1 MANISVAKNAWAAAA
16 AHPSARERAPSA
28 VRGIDANPVPHE
40 AGSRVRFSV
49 VVPLYN
55 KARYVRAAVQSVLD
69 QSYASLELIVVDD
82 GSTDGG
88 CEQLRDIDD
97 PRLIVIRQVNAG
109 VSVAR
114 NRGIDAARG
123 DWVCFLDADDLFHP
137 GYLAALAAAE
147 EIHPELSVVG
157 TRFSEFHGDHRPQA
171 RTPAHGPT
179 MEVIDDLPAR
189 WCAGPTFFTSS
200 LAVRAE
206 VLKSMQP
213 CFPPGEHMGEDLDLW
228 FRLAERQPFGLL
240 HKELVARRVGLPDS
254 LSELQLRC
262 RPPFLERMRARA
274 LSATADRHQRR
285 SALRFVAHVH
295 VDLARQAAIAGER
308 LEALQ
313 WLLQAP
319 QGLRTRRWWVALC
332 MVACWPGVAIHAFQK
347 RVQPG
352 FRPTKAGTPPGW
364 RMKLMR
370 TAAEMSMRT
379 EPVRVPERSH

>member
-1 MANISVAKNAWAAAA
+1 MANISEAKNAWAAAA
-16 AHPSARERAPSA
+16 AHPHDQERAPSA
-28 VRGIDANPVPHE
+28 VRGTEAYAVPSH
-40 AGSRVRFSV
+40 AVSHVRFSV

-69 QSYASLELIVVDD
+69 QSYPNFEIIVVDD
-82 GSTDGG
+82 GSTDDG

-97 PRLIVIRQVNAG
+97 PRLVVIRQANAG
-109 VSVAR
+109 VSIAR

-147 EIHPELSVVG
+147 EIHPELSVVA
-157 TRFSEFHGDHRPQA
+157 TRFSEFHGDPLPQA
-171 RTPAHGPT
+171 QTPARGPT

-200 LAVRAE
+200 VAVRGE
-206 VLKSMQP
+206 LLKSMQP

-240 HKELVARRVGLPDS
+240 HKALVARRVGLPDS
-254 LSELQLRC
+254 LSELQVRC

-274 LSATADRHQRR
+274 LSAPADLHQQR

-319 QGLRTRRWWVALC
+319 QGPRTRRWWVALC
-332 MVACWPGVAIHAFQK
+332 MVACWPGVAIHTFQK

-364 RMKLMR
+364 RMPTMR
-370 TAAEMSMRT
+370 TAAEMSLRV
-379 EPVRVPERSH
+379 EAVRFPERSH